1 MVRSAPYDD
10 EVCVNFLDK
19 FNFRMQDCFNIF
31 IRSVSK
37 IECGQNLDQD
47 SEKMMLKP
55 VVVVR
60 VDQQIF
66 QI

>member
-1 MVRSAPYDD
+1 MMMRYVSI
-10 EVCVNFLDK
+10 FFDK

-47 SEKMMLKP
+47 SEKMTLKA
-55 VVVVR
+55 VVVDR

-66 QI
+66 QV